1 MDRPLPHGEY
11 STREVA
17 KLLGL
22 SLAQVRS
29 CVKAAFVSPQ
39 AGPGGDLLFSFQDL
53 VLLRTAKG
61 LLEARVPRRRIRMAL
76 DGLQSQLPQGQPL
89 TAVRISAQGHNV
101 VARDRGE
108 AWHPESGQTLL
119 DFDVADLAQAATAL
133 TRRGAAAP
141 PPSQAP
147 ASSQEKVRQESGP
160 QSTEATAADWY
171 EHAVALEEDQP
182 QEAVDAYRRV
192 LDLDPGLA
200 AAHLNLGRLLH
211 EGGDPA
217 GAEKNYRQA
226 LAIRSDDALAA
237 YNLGVALQDQRRPEE
252 AVAAY
257 ERALA
262 QDPALAD
269 AHFNLSGLYEELG
282 DKTAAFRHLRTYHT
296 LSGDGG
302 HGGRGR
308 HRS

>member
-1 MDRPLPHGEY
+1 MDRPLPQGEF

-29 CVKAAFVSPQ
+29 CVKAGFVAPK
-39 AGPGGDLLFSFQDL
+39 ADPGGDLLFSFQDL

-61 LLEARVPRRRIRMAL
+61 LLAARVPRRRIRLAL
-76 DGLQSQLPQGQPL
+76 DGLQAQLPHGQPL
-89 TAVRISAQGHNV
+89 TAVRISAQGHHV

-119 DFDVADLAQAATAL
+119 DFDVADLARAAIAL
-133 TRRGAAAP
+133 APRGAARP
-141 PPSQAP
+141 V
-147 ASSQEKVRQESGP
+147 SSRERMRQEGSGE
-160 QSTEATAADWY
+160 TTAADWY
-171 EHAVALEEDQP
+171 EQGIALEEDQP
-182 QEAVDAYRRV
+182 LAAIDAYRRALN
-192 LDLDPGLA
+192 LDAGLA

-211 EGGDPA
+211 EAGDPA
-217 GAEKNYRQA
+217 GAETSYRQA
-226 LAIRSDDALAA
+226 LAIRADDPLAA
-237 YNLGVALQDQRRPEE
+237 YNLGVALQDQRRPRE

-257 ERALA
+257 ELALA

-269 AHFNLSGLYEELG
+269 AHFNLSGLFEELD

-296 LSGDGG
+296 LIG
-302 HGGRGR
+302 HGG